1 MGAMVKRDVP
11 VEEATTNKLSVEPA
25 TPCRVKRFCGVVVLI
40 PTLPKAVTLSIELV
54 EEEETLKGSKVPA
67 PLMLKETVA
76 EVALTPAT
84 VPLSIKVPKVKP
96 VEEAQVVT

>member
-40 PTLPKAVTLSIELV
+40 PTLPKAVTLRMEVV
-54 EEEETLKGSKVPA
+54 EEEETLKGSKVVA
-67 PLMLKETVA
+67 PWMLKLIVL
-76 EVALTPAT
+76 EVALMPAT
-84 VPLSIKVPKVKP
+84 EPLSIRAPLAKV
-96 VEEAQVVT
+96 EALVQ